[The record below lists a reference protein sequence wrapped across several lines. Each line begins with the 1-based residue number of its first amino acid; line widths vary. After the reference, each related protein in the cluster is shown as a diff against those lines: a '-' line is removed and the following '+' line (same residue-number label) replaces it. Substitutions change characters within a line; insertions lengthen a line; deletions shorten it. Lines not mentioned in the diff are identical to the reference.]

1 MRMTLAELRE
11 LEDVTIELLE
21 IVSLEGQRYMA
32 RMTID
37 QRQRLL
43 SDPDGQTA
51 LFRSSWEIQ
60 DTLGAFAIDRT
71 EIVHTSAYNEMIG
84 MDSRPVE
91 PLRISIQRQRR

>member
-11 LEDVTIELLE
+11 TEDVTIDLLE
-21 IVSLEGQRYMA
+21 ILSIEGQRYMA
-32 RMTID
+32 RLTID

-60 DTLGAFAIDRT
+60 DVLGAFDVKRT
-71 EIVHTSAYNEMIG
+71 EIVHPSAYNEMIG
-84 MDSRPVE
+84 MNSGTVE
-91 PLRISIQRQRR
+91 PLRIQIQRQKS